1 MLKNA
6 GLPHTRFHDLRHFNA
21 TMMLKKGIT
30 DKEAA
35 ERLGHS
41 DINMTKKYQH
51 VLSNMKKGPADILN
65 TIVKKSDVKMD
76 VK

>member
-1 MLKNA
+1 MMLKN
-6 GLPHTRFHDLRHFNA
+6 
-21 TMMLKKGIT
+21 GIS

-51 VLSNMKKGPADILN
+51 VLSNMKSNSADILDS
-65 TIVKKSDVKMD
+65 IIKK
-76 VK
+76 

>member
-1 MLKNA
+1 MILKH
-6 GLPHTRFHDLRHFNA
+6 GVP
-21 TMMLKKGIT
+21 

-51 VLSNMKKGPADILN
+51 ILGNMKTKPADILDSIIKN
-65 TIVKKSDVKMD
+65 SDVKMD

>member
-1 MLKNA
+1 MMLKN
-6 GLPHTRFHDLRHFNA
+6 
-21 TMMLKKGIT
+21 GIP

-51 VLSNMKKGPADILN
+51 VLSNMKDKPAEILDN
-65 TIVKKSDVKMD
+65 IIKISDVKMD
-76 VK
+76 VKSS